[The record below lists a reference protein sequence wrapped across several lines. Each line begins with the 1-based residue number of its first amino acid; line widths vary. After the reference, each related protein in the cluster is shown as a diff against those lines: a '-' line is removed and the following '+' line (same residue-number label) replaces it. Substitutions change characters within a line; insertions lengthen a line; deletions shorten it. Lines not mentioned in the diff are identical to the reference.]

1 MLTALVEKVS
11 MAELS
16 KMKTSRLST
25 LLRVSYLWL
34 TQVETLMVPNSS
46 LLLLLLLI
54 LMANMLSSAKLKVD
68 MILSKEQRDLDV
80 TLRIN
85 PLKEF
90 QSVIVVRSNPK
101 KRKSRRNQ
109 LLPRLRSPNQS
120 LLQRRKSLR
129 RLRSQLRRPRRE
141 AEAEVQIKAPAKQ
154 VKTTKE
160 ERIKK

>member
-68 MILSKEQRDLDV
+68 MILSKE
-80 TLRIN
+80 
-85 PLKEF
+85 
-90 QSVIVVRSNPK
+90 
-101 KRKSRRNQ
+101 
-109 LLPRLRSPNQS
+109 
-120 LLQRRKSLR
+120 
-129 RLRSQLRRPRRE
+129 
-141 AEAEVQIKAPAKQ
+141 
-154 VKTTKE
+154 
-160 ERIKK
+160 